1 MKNAL
6 TLLIFT
12 MLLFSCNTN
21 TENTIPKASSAYL
34 EAKSPSKG
42 TQIINNAIQAHG
54 GELYDIADY
63 TFIFRAKE
71 YHISNDHS
79 NFSYSVKHTDEQGS
93 LIYDQLINGAFTR
106 TINHKLVDLSQED
119 QNKYSSSLNS
129 VIYFVL
135 IPYKLNDASVNKTYV
150 EETTIKGEKYHV
162 IEITF
167 AQEGGGEDFDDEYQ
181 YWVNQTTNQIDY
193 FAYNYRVNGG
203 GARFRSAYN
212 KRIVDGIVFQD
223 YINWEVDF
231 ETPLKDIPTLFE
243 KNELKEASRIE
254 LENIIGLPK
263 L

>member
-6 TLLIFT
+6 TLLMFT
-12 MLLFSCNTN
+12 TLLFSCNTN
-21 TENTIPKASSAYL
+21 TENIIPEISSANI
-34 EAKSPSKG
+34 EAKPPSKG

-54 GELYDIADY
+54 GKFYDVANY
-63 TFIFRAKE
+63 TFLFRNKE
-71 YHISNDHS
+71 YHFTNDHN
-79 NFSYSVKHTDEQGS
+79 NFSYAVKHTDEQGK
-93 LIYDQLINGAFTR
+93 LIHDQLINEAFTR

-135 IPYKLNDASVNKTYV
+135 LPYKLNDASVNKTYV
-150 EETTIKGEKYHV
+150 EETTIKGEKYDV

-193 FAYNYRVNGG
+193 FAYNYRINGG

-212 KRIVDGIVFQD
+212 KRVVDGITFQD
-223 YINWEVDF
+223 YINWEASF
-231 ETPLKDIPTLFE
+231 ETPLKEIPALFE
-243 KNELKEASRIE
+243 KNKLKEASRIE
-254 LENIIGLPK
+254 LKNVVNLKE
-263 L
+263 